1 MPLSDTIER
10 HRQSSARTRTFEQI
24 SSWLRQPARIV
35 SHLLRRRSK
44 SALAEVIAAEP
55 SDVDEA
61 RAKTLYLMAILLS
74 GTERLGRV
82 QQEQISTSLA
92 PFYAELRASLMTSE
106 SEDCAIRTWQQPDC
120 S

>member
-24 SSWLRQPARIV
+24 SGWLRQPARIV
-35 SHLLRRRSK
+35 SHLLRPRSK
-44 SALAEVIAAEP
+44 SVLAEVIAAEP

-106 SEDCAIRTWQQPDC
+106 SEDCAVQTWQQPDC